1 MIKSRMK
8 MCDGSEYTVFYL
20 NKKQT
25 PLASDLKV
33 NDLKPNKAGHVFEP
47 HLLNKK
53 GLSLLYKF
61 LDNSNNNK
69 NQWDI

>member
-33 NDLKPNKAGHVFEP
+33 NDLKPNKEGYIFEP

-53 GLSLLYKF
+53 SLALLYKF
-61 LDNSNNNK
+61 LDRSEDNK

>member
-47 HLLNKK
+47 
-53 GLSLLYKF
+53 
-61 LDNSNNNK
+61 
-69 NQWDI
+69 